1 MALDFLKPKRDAVE
15 RQIRDL
21 NLRADQLAREGHR
34 FQAEGVRAKA
44 RKLEDKV
51 LPKAR

>member
-1 MALDFLKPKRDAVE
+1 MALNFLTPKRDAVE
-15 RQIRDL
+15 RRIRDL
-21 NLRADQLAREGHR
+21 NLRADQLAREGHS

-44 RKLEDKV
+44 RKIERRV

>member
-1 MALDFLKPKRDAVE
+1 MALEFLKPKRDVIE

-21 NLRADQLAREGHR
+21 NLRADELARTGHR

-44 RKLEDKV
+44 RKLETKV